1 MAIDTPAQAAATK
14 TAAAANGER
23 RETFEVINP
32 ADDSV
37 IANVPVDGPAEVAS
51 TVARVRANQPA
62 WEELGIKGRAE
73 WLYKLRDWLL
83 DHQDQIAETMQRET
97 GKVRAEAMG
106 EVPYALDLINFYGKK
121 AGKYIGDEKVPA
133 HSPLMKVKKLKVTYR
148 PYPVVGVISPWNFPL
163 ILSLGDAIPALVAGC
178 AVVIKPSEVT
188 PLGLGEIV
196 EAWKTEIG
204 GPDVFDVVN
213 GMGETGSAL
222 VDEVDF
228 VQFTG
233 SDRTAKKVLA
243 RAAETLTPVSAEL
256 GGKDPMIVLRTADV
270 ERAANAAAWGAFA
283 NSGQVCIS
291 TERIY
296 VEEPVYDEFL
306 TRFVD
311 EVKGLNQG
319 MDGPEH
325 GKDVGAMTFPKQT
338 DIVESHVNE
347 ARENGASVLTGGN
360 RGEGPGD
367 WFEPTVLAN
376 VDHSM
381 TVMRDESFGPVVGVM
396 RVRDVDEAVRL
407 ANDSR
412 YGLSA
417 SVFGSKRQAEAVARR
432 LEVGTA
438 NVNDV
443 LVGFLASDVPMGGWK
458 DSGIGFRHGEY
469 GIKKFVRPESLVI
482 SRFGSKREP
491 LYFPYTEERRE
502 KLAKLTRFFMARDWR
517 RRLGKR

>member
-1 MAIDTPAQAAATK
+1 MAIDTFSSITRTAT
-14 TAAAANGER
+14 TGE
-23 RETFEVINP
+23 TCDVQNP
-32 ADDSV
+32 ADGSV
-37 IANVPVDGPAEVAS
+37 IAAVEIDGPERVAEV
-51 TVARVRANQPA
+51 VARVRANQPG
-62 WEELGIKGRAE
+62 WEAYGIKERRR
-73 WLYKLRDWLL
+73 WLNKLRDWLL
-83 DHQDQIAETMQRET
+83 DRQDEIADTMQLET
-97 GKVRAEAMG
+97 GKVRAEAMN
-106 EVPYALDLINFYGKK
+106 EVPYLADLINFYGAK
-121 AGKYIGDEKVPA
+121 ASKYIGDQRVPA
-133 HSPLMKVKKLKVTYR
+133 HSPLMKVKRLRVQYR

-163 ILSLGDAIPALVAGC
+163 LLSLGDAIPALQAGC
-178 AVVIKPSEVT
+178 AVVIKPAEIT
-188 PLGLGEIV
+188 PLGLGEII
-196 EAWKTEIG
+196 EAWKMEIG

-233 SDRTAKKVLA
+233 SDRTAKKVLT

-256 GGKDPMIVLRTADV
+256 GGKDPMIVLRSADI
-270 ERAANAAAWGAFA
+270 EKAANAAAWGSFA

-296 VEEPVYDEFL
+296 VEEPIYDEFL

-311 EVKGLNQG
+311 EVKNLNQG

-347 ARENGASVLTGGN
+347 ARKSGATVLTGGN

-367 WFEPTVLAN
+367 WFEPTVLTD

-396 RVRDVDEAVRL
+396 RVRDADEAVAL

-417 SVFGSKRQAEAVARR
+417 SVFGTTREA
-432 LEVGTA
+432 
-438 NVNDV
+438 
-443 LVGFLASDVPMGGWK
+443 
-458 DSGIGFRHGEY
+458 
-469 GIKKFVRPESLVI
+469 
-482 SRFGSKREP
+482 
-491 LYFPYTEERRE
+491 
-502 KLAKLTRFFMARDWR
+502 
-517 RRLGKR
+517 